1 MKAIFATMLVLASL
15 LTGCYNSSKND
26 DTVTSGQS
34 SITTKEAAAHAVA
47 LVRSMRVDL
56 VSQGTALTVDPQQTV
71 QSSITTSYPISY
83 SKHRDCNVSGTA
95 DTVGEKISDTEY
107 NATNSFDTCQQIPGI
122 IVDGDN
128 HVYAQLHGDNLYAEL
143 TDNAVNVTM
152 GALDISIHSDIKFY
166 SDKDFNSS
174 SVVLDG
180 NVSLAE
186 NSNTYDAIF
195 HDFNVTLNTQQKN
208 MQMNGNV
215 EIFACGKENF
225 DIQTLQPIT
234 TAANGTFTAGK
245 LKINGAIF
253 DYNADKS
260 VSVTLADGTQ
270 YRLPQGMDVICT
282 LDSGSILIGST
293 RDAVTHNFLKDVN
306 ISATINTTPQ
316 GVYKVQ
322 SDANGNFKFKDL
334 VEGNYTLNF
343 VKNGYIPSSA
353 GFNVGRN
360 VQQNFG
366 LIDLV
371 PLAQADQNVTFS
383 GVVKHAQDGST
394 VSDVTIVIHEGHNSP
409 TGTVIATINSD
420 ANGAFS
426 FELPTGNYTV
436 EMSKNGFITSTSTSI
451 SLSSDLYQE
460 LTITPVITASEASIV
475 LTWGDEPQD
484 LDSHLIKKDK
494 YEIYWDNQSIS
505 LPTGETA
512 SLDTDD
518 TDGYGPETISLDNL
532 DDTTIYTYYVYNY
545 SDESPISTSNAVV
558 SVTFGSDTFTFRPPN
573 QSGRTWTVFTIEN
586 GTLVPCTGTCIQ

>member
-107 NATNSFDTCQQIPGI
+107 NATNSFDACQQIPGI

-143 TDNAVNVTM
+143 TDNAVNVAM

-270 YRLPQGMDVICT
+270 YILPQGMDVICT
-282 LDSGSILIGST
+282 LDSGSILSGST
-293 RDAVTHNFLKDVN
+293 RDAVSHDFLADVN
-306 ISATINTTPQ
+306 ITATTGSTPPLAL
-316 GVYKVQ
+316 YKVS
-322 SDANGNFKFKDL
+322 SDIDGNFKFKDMI
-334 VEGNYTLNF
+334 EGNYNLTFN
-343 VKNGYIPSSA
+343 KDGYIPVIAQFS
-353 GFNVGRN
+353 VGEN
-360 VQQNFG
+360 VQENFG
-366 LIDLV
+366 LIELIPDSL
-371 PLAQADQNVTFS
+371 QDQNFTFS
-383 GVVKHAQDGST
+383 GVVKHAQNATAVEGVT
-394 VSDVTIVIHEGHNSP
+394 VVIHEGHNTP
-409 TGTVIATINSD
+409 TGTVIATLTTD

-426 FELPTGNYTV
+426 AEFPAGNYTI
-436 EMSKNGFITSTSTSI
+436 EIRKDGFITTTST
-451 SLSSDLYQE
+451 L
-460 LTITPVITASEASIV
+460 
-475 LTWGDEPQD
+475 
-484 LDSHLIKKDK
+484 
-494 YEIYWDNQSIS
+494 
-505 LPTGETA
+505 
-512 SLDTDD
+512 
-518 TDGYGPETISLDNL
+518 
-532 DDTTIYTYYVYNY
+532 
-545 SDESPISTSNAVV
+545 
-558 SVTFGSDTFTFRPPN
+558 
-573 QSGRTWTVFTIEN
+573 
-586 GTLVPCTGTCIQ
+586 